1 MRSYISFE
9 SEATFPW
16 VGSGILSG
24 WSDRFAGRSTLHT
37 GFHLSS
43 WTDGVVRGA
52 LTAEWWSEFGAG
64 CELRGDHGGAEGAWS
79 TSASKWGAGG
89 SWARWGNCLKMFM
102 LWILLSVCVE
112 SQEFAQIPIA
122 WTWIA
127 PQLVSL
133 WSPLSWRCRWSSDE
147 EQHSNTQKLNQCN
160 EVTTF
165 VIAKKAARCVYCWL
179 ILWGVWFL
187 DEKTA
192 SEML

>member
-1 MRSYISFE
+1 MILDACMLRYEKKCWNIFGQKMRSYISFE

-43 WTDGVVRGA
+43 WTDVVVRGA

-64 CELRGDHGGAEGAWS
+64 CELSGDHGGAEGAWS

-102 LWILLSVCVE
+102 LWILWV
-112 SQEFAQIPIA
+112 
-122 WTWIA
+122 
-127 PQLVSL
+127 
-133 WSPLSWRCRWSSDE
+133 
-147 EQHSNTQKLNQCN
+147 
-160 EVTTF
+160 F
-165 VIAKKAARCVYCWL
+165 VLKVKNLLRFRL
-179 ILWGVWFL
+179 LEL
-187 DEKTA
+187 E
-192 SEML
+192 LPRN